1 MMRPVENES
10 AGEAMKDNHII
21 EILETAPFA
30 SLTENDLRAISAH
43 TESCA
48 ACRHAYEAARISGLL
63 VKARAEET
71 MEPSPFFQTRVL
83 AALREQQANNKVPA
97 FWRLWKT
104 AGALVAS
111 MAVTTAALAVLSFV
125 APGVA
130 EPAATVALTSPS
142 AEELVLDQ
150 SPDEDQMTYE
160 QVLSAIYVEPEE
172 AR

>member
-1 MMRPVENES
+1 
-10 AGEAMKDNHII
+10 MKDKHII
-21 EILETAPFA
+21 EILESGPFS

-48 ACRHAYEAARISGLL
+48 ACARAYEAARISSLL
-63 VKARAEET
+63 VKARAGET

-111 MAVTTAALAVLSFV
+111 MAMTTAALAVLSFV
-125 APGVA
+125 APGVT
-130 EPAATVALTSPS
+130 EPAATVALTPPS
-142 AEELVLDQ
+142 AEELVFDQ
-150 SPDEDQMTYE
+150 STSEEMTDE
-160 QVLSAIYVEPEE
+160 QVLNAIYVEQEE

>member
-1 MMRPVENES
+1 
-10 AGEAMKDNHII
+10 MKDKHII
-21 EILETAPFA
+21 EILESGSFS

-43 TESCA
+43 TEICA
-48 ACRHAYEAARISGLL
+48 ACARAYEAARISSLL
-63 VKARAEET
+63 VKTRAGET

-111 MAVTTAALAVLSFV
+111 MAMTTAALAVLSFV
-125 APGVA
+125 APGVT
-130 EPAATVALTSPS
+130 EPAATVALTPPS
-142 AEELVLDQ
+142 AEELVLGQ
-150 SPDEDQMTYE
+150 STGEDQLTDE
-160 QVLSAIYVEPEE
+160 QVLSAIYVEQEE